1 MGGKPGAAGED
12 DRAIASQDTDSLHEP
27 VRAMLKMFLFSAIL
41 ALAIAFVATYV
52 MTYQMTKPL
61 REMSAAA
68 KQYAKGDFSNRI
80 SVPYHKVLGGDEDE
94 VAELVTA
101 FNSMANALSAI
112 ETSRRNFVANV
123 SHELKTPMTT
133 IGGFIDGILDGTI
146 DSSKSTYYLRIVSD
160 EVKRLSRL
168 VTGMLNMSKIE
179 AGQLKIQPKEFDISA
194 MTFKTML
201 GFERVI
207 DEKKIEIRGLDK
219 VEPLNI
225 CADEDMINQV
235 IYNLIDN
242 AVKFTN
248 EGGYI
253 EVAIKSDSEKMIFSV
268 KNSGKGISREEA
280 GKVFE
285 RFYKTDKS
293 RSYDVKGAEAATE
306 AFARIEL
313 NEAWYRRLTENRR
326 VIAAQLDAMAEL
338 MEGWCR
344 AEKCIDKKRRLRLSR
359 VYVYTKEAGIQVE
372 NAHIYENVR
381 QQICIKAD
389 VCTKADGGIE
399 ISRYVQSVSRA
410 MGMKL
415 RQAQGTVS
423 IISDE
428 RTSIVLYEENQFYA
442 LSGVATK
449 KKTGSQAN
457 GDSCS
462 MFQLDD
468 GMYHVCV
475 SDGMGSGKQAQAE
488 STLVVD
494 LLEKL
499 LEAGF
504 SRESALKLMNSA
516 MVISAGEESYST
528 VDFATI
534 DMYTGELELA
544 KTGAAPSFIKS
555 GKQVSV
561 IENESLPAGVDA
573 AQESIHSK
581 NTLQSGDFLVMVT
594 DGVLEYLHVKDR
606 QGKFMDIIAGVK
618 SDNAG
623 VMAQEILDRVLLDT
637 GGYAMDDM
645 TVVAIGIWEK

>member
-1 MGGKPGAAGED
+1 MRIANLKKAMWGLMAFASTLVCVMDCYPLIPAVYGVYCLSNARTIIFYIGLIIGMGYFISIPSICKYLFIIAVICFGVRLFVRKSNKNGCLTTAVVAACATAVMNLTVAFIG
-12 DRAIASQDTDSLHEP
+12 RPDTDEIVLAVAESL
-27 VRAMLKMFLFSAIL
+27 VVFSAAF
-41 ALAIAFVATYV
+41 ALCRAC
-52 MTYQMTKPL
+52 
-61 REMSAAA
+61 E
-68 KQYAKGDFSNRI
+68 
-80 SVPYHKVLGGDEDE
+80 
-94 VAELVTA
+94 
-101 FNSMANALSAI
+101 
-112 ETSRRNFVANV
+112 
-123 SHELKTPMTT
+123 
-133 IGGFIDGILDGTI
+133 
-146 DSSKSTYYLRIVSD
+146 YLRAFGHD
-160 EVKRLSRL
+160 ENPV
-168 VTGMLNMSKIE
+168 I
-179 AGQLKIQPKEFDISA
+179 AGLLPD
-194 MTFKTML
+194 
-201 GFERVI
+201 
-207 DEKKIEIRGLDK
+207 
-219 VEPLNI
+219 
-225 CADEDMINQV
+225 
-235 IYNLIDN
+235 
-242 AVKFTN
+242 
-248 EGGYI
+248 
-253 EVAIKSDSEKMIFSV
+253 
-268 KNSGKGISREEA
+268 REEA
-280 GKVFE
+280 FATAVSGLSGIISTANVMAVKCTADKIPDESEKIQLEVTGRLCACCE
-285 RFYKTDKS
+285 GCSVCWTSGASISDSIKMLADAVRNRMKTEEIVQN
-293 RSYDVKGAEAATE
+293 RYVEGCPHYTRMVEAATE

-462 MFQLDD
+462 MLQLDD

-561 IENESLPAGVDA
+561 IENESLPAGVDVW
-573 AQESIHSK
+573 QEGKHSK

-594 DGVLEYLHVKDR
+594 DGVLEYLHVPKPEETMR
-606 QGKFMDIIAGVK
+606 EM
-618 SDNAG
+618 
-623 VMAQEILDRVLLDT
+623 ILSIKTNNPGILAKKIMDRVMLFT
-637 GGYAMDDM
+637 GGRAQDDM
-645 TVVAIGIWEK
+645 TVLAACIWKKA

>member
-1 MGGKPGAAGED
+1 MRLANLKKAVWGLMAFASTLVCVMDCYPLIPAVYGVYCLSSEHTIIFYIGLIIGMGYFISIPSICKYLFIIAVICFGVRLFVRKSAKNGCLITAVVAACATAVMNLSVAFLGKP
-12 DRAIASQDTDSLHEP
+12 DTDEIVLAVAESL
-27 VRAMLKMFLFSAIL
+27 VVFS
-41 ALAIAFVATYV
+41 IAF
-52 MTYQMTKPL
+52 
-61 REMSAAA
+61 
-68 KQYAKGDFSNRI
+68 
-80 SVPYHKVLGGDEDE
+80 
-94 VAELVTA
+94 
-101 FNSMANALSAI
+101 ALCRAC
-112 ETSRRNFVANV
+112 E
-123 SHELKTPMTT
+123 
-133 IGGFIDGILDGTI
+133 
-146 DSSKSTYYLRIVSD
+146 YLR
-160 EVKRLSRL
+160 
-168 VTGMLNMSKIE
+168 
-179 AGQLKIQPKEFDISA
+179 
-194 MTFKTML
+194 TF
-201 GFERVI
+201 GHNE
-207 DEKKIEIRGLDK
+207 
-219 VEPLNI
+219 
-225 CADEDMINQV
+225 
-235 IYNLIDN
+235 N
-242 AVKFTN
+242 AVMA
-248 EGGYI
+248 GLLP
-253 EVAIKSDSEKMIFSV
+253 D
-268 KNSGKGISREEA
+268 REEA
-280 GKVFE
+280 FATAVSGLSGIISTANVMAVKCTADKIPDESEKIQLEVTGRLCACCE
-285 RFYKTDKS
+285 GCSVCWTSGASISDGIKMLADAVRKRMKTEEIVQN
-293 RSYDVKGAEAATE
+293 RYVEGCPHYTRMVEAATE

-338 MEGWCR
+338 MEDWCR

-359 VYVYTKEAGIQVE
+359 IYVYTKEAGIHVE

-410 MGMKL
+410 MGVKL

-534 DMYTGELELA
+534 DMYTGELELT

-555 GKQVSV
+555 GKKVSV
-561 IENESLPAGVDA
+561 IENESLPVGVDA

-594 DGVLEYLHVKDR
+594 DGVLEYLHVKDK
-606 QGKFMDIIAGVK
+606 QEKLMDIIAGVK

-623 VMAQEILDRVLLDT
+623 VLAQEILDRVLLDT

>member
-1 MGGKPGAAGED
+1 MRSANLKKAVWGLMAFASTLVCVMDCYPLIPAVYGVYCLSSGHTIIFYIGLIIGMGYFISIPSICKYLFIIAVIYFGERLFVRKSSKNGCLTTAVVAACATAVMNLSVTFLG
-12 DRAIASQDTDSLHEP
+12 RPDTDE
-27 VRAMLKMFLFSAIL
+27 I
-41 ALAIAFVATYV
+41 
-52 MTYQMTKPL
+52 
-61 REMSAAA
+61 
-68 KQYAKGDFSNRI
+68 
-80 SVPYHKVLGGDEDE
+80 VLS
-94 VAELVTA
+94 VAESLVV
-101 FNSMANALSAI
+101 FSMAFALCRAC
-112 ETSRRNFVANV
+112 E
-123 SHELKTPMTT
+123 
-133 IGGFIDGILDGTI
+133 
-146 DSSKSTYYLRIVSD
+146 YLRA
-160 EVKRLSRL
+160 L
-168 VTGMLNMSKIE
+168 VHNENPVI
-179 AGQLKIQPKEFDISA
+179 AGLLPD
-194 MTFKTML
+194 
-201 GFERVI
+201 
-207 DEKKIEIRGLDK
+207 
-219 VEPLNI
+219 
-225 CADEDMINQV
+225 
-235 IYNLIDN
+235 
-242 AVKFTN
+242 
-248 EGGYI
+248 
-253 EVAIKSDSEKMIFSV
+253 
-268 KNSGKGISREEA
+268 REEA
-280 GKVFE
+280 FATAVSGLSGIISTANVMAVKCTADKIPDESEKIQLEVTGRLCACCE
-285 RFYKTDKS
+285 GCSVCWTSGASISDSIKMLADAVRKRMKTEEIVQNRYVDGCPHYT
-293 RSYDVKGAEAATE
+293 RMVEAATE

-338 MEGWCR
+338 MDSWCR

-372 NAHIYENVR
+372 NAHIYENAR
-381 QQICIKAD
+381 QQVCIKAD
-389 VCTKADGGIE
+389 VCTRIDGGIE
-399 ISRYVQSVSRA
+399 ISKYVQAVSRA
-410 MGMKL
+410 MGVKL
-415 RQAQGTVS
+415 RQAHGTVS

-561 IENESLPAGVDA
+561 IENESLPAGVDVW
-573 AQESIHSK
+573 QESKHSK

-606 QGKFMDIIAGVK
+606 QGKLMNIIAGVK

-623 VMAQEILDRVLLDT
+623 VMAQEILDRVMLDT

>member
-1 MGGKPGAAGED
+1 MRSANLKKAVWGLMAFASTLVCVMDCYPLIPAVYGVYCLSNARTIIFYIGLIIGMGYFISIPSICKYLFIIAVICFGVRLFVRKSAKNGCLITAVVAACATAVMNLSVAFLGKA
-12 DRAIASQDTDSLHEP
+12 DTDEL
-27 VRAMLKMFLFSAIL
+27 
-41 ALAIAFVATYV
+41 
-52 MTYQMTKPL
+52 
-61 REMSAAA
+61 
-68 KQYAKGDFSNRI
+68 
-80 SVPYHKVLGGDEDE
+80 VLS
-94 VAELVTA
+94 VAESLVVFSVA
-101 FNSMANALSAI
+101 FALCRAC
-112 ETSRRNFVANV
+112 EY
-123 SHELKTPMTT
+123 LKTFGHNENTVM
-133 IGGFIDGILDGTI
+133 
-146 DSSKSTYYLRIVSD
+146 
-160 EVKRLSRL
+160 
-168 VTGMLNMSKIE
+168 
-179 AGQLKIQPKEFDISA
+179 AGLLPD
-194 MTFKTML
+194 
-201 GFERVI
+201 
-207 DEKKIEIRGLDK
+207 
-219 VEPLNI
+219 
-225 CADEDMINQV
+225 
-235 IYNLIDN
+235 
-242 AVKFTN
+242 
-248 EGGYI
+248 
-253 EVAIKSDSEKMIFSV
+253 
-268 KNSGKGISREEA
+268 REEA
-280 GKVFE
+280 FATAVSGLSGIISTANVMAVKCTADKIPDESEKIQLEVTGRLCACCE
-285 RFYKTDKS
+285 GCSVCWTSGASISDGIKMLADAVRKRMKTEEIVQN
-293 RSYDVKGAEAATE
+293 RYVEGCPHYTRMVEAATE

-338 MEGWCR
+338 MEDWCR

-359 VYVYTKEAGIQVE
+359 IYVYTKETGIQVE

-410 MGMKL
+410 MGVKL

-428 RTSIVLYEENQFYA
+428 RTSVVLYEENQFYA

-534 DMYTGELELA
+534 DMYTGELELT

-555 GKQVSV
+555 GKGVSI

-594 DGVLEYLHVKDR
+594 DGVLEYLHVKDK
-606 QGKFMDIIAGVK
+606 QEKLMDIIAGVK

-623 VMAQEILDRVLLDT
+623 VLAQEILDRVLLDT

>member
-1 MGGKPGAAGED
+1 MRSAKLKKAVWGLMAFASTLVCVMDCYPLIPAVYGVYCLSSEHTIIFYIGLIIGMGYFISIPSICKYLFIIAVICFGVRLFVRKSAKNGCLITAVVAACATAVMNLSVAFLGKP
-12 DRAIASQDTDSLHEP
+12 DTDEIVLAVAESL
-27 VRAMLKMFLFSAIL
+27 VVFS
-41 ALAIAFVATYV
+41 IAF
-52 MTYQMTKPL
+52 
-61 REMSAAA
+61 
-68 KQYAKGDFSNRI
+68 
-80 SVPYHKVLGGDEDE
+80 
-94 VAELVTA
+94 
-101 FNSMANALSAI
+101 ALCRAC
-112 ETSRRNFVANV
+112 E
-123 SHELKTPMTT
+123 
-133 IGGFIDGILDGTI
+133 
-146 DSSKSTYYLRIVSD
+146 YLR
-160 EVKRLSRL
+160 
-168 VTGMLNMSKIE
+168 
-179 AGQLKIQPKEFDISA
+179 
-194 MTFKTML
+194 TF
-201 GFERVI
+201 GRNE
-207 DEKKIEIRGLDK
+207 
-219 VEPLNI
+219 
-225 CADEDMINQV
+225 
-235 IYNLIDN
+235 N
-242 AVKFTN
+242 AVMA
-248 EGGYI
+248 GLLP
-253 EVAIKSDSEKMIFSV
+253 D
-268 KNSGKGISREEA
+268 REEA
-280 GKVFE
+280 FATAVSGLSGIISTANVMAVKCTADKIPDESEKIQLEVTGRLCACCE
-285 RFYKTDKS
+285 GCSVCWTSGASISDGIKMLADAVRKRMKTEEIVQN
-293 RSYDVKGAEAATE
+293 RYVEGCPHYTRMVEAATE

-338 MEGWCR
+338 MEDWCR
-344 AEKCIDKKRRLRLSR
+344 AEKCIDKRRRLRLSR
-359 VYVYTKEAGIQVE
+359 IYVYTKEAGIQVE

-389 VCTKADGGIE
+389 GGIE

-410 MGMKL
+410 MGVKL

-428 RTSIVLYEENQFYA
+428 RTSVVLYEENQFYA

-534 DMYTGELELA
+534 DMYTGELELT

-555 GKQVSV
+555 GKKVSV
-561 IENESLPAGVDA
+561 IENESLPVGVDA

-594 DGVLEYLHVKDR
+594 DGVLEYLHVKDK
-606 QGKFMDIIAGVK
+606 QEKLMDIIAGVK

-623 VMAQEILDRVLLDT
+623 VLAQEILDRVLLDT

>member
-1 MGGKPGAAGED
+1 MDKLNGGGYTETGTLGGMYKSTHFISVEPIVVSGKLCGAV
-12 DRAIASQDTDSLHEP
+12 IAAQDTDSLHEP

-101 FNSMANALSAI
+101 FNSMANALSTI

-201 GFERVI
+201 GFERAI

-235 IYNLIDN
+235 VYNLIDN

-293 RSYDVKGAEAATE
+293 RSYDVKGAG
-306 AFARIEL
+306 L
-313 NEAWYRRLTENRR
+313 GLY
-326 VIAAQLDAMAEL
+326 
-338 MEGWCR
+338 
-344 AEKCIDKKRRLRLSR
+344 
-359 VYVYTKEAGIQVE
+359 
-372 NAHIYENVR
+372 
-381 QQICIKAD
+381 
-389 VCTKADGGIE
+389 
-399 ISRYVQSVSRA
+399 
-410 MGMKL
+410 
-415 RQAQGTVS
+415 
-423 IISDE
+423 
-428 RTSIVLYEENQFYA
+428 IV
-442 LSGVATK
+442 
-449 KKTGSQAN
+449 KT
-457 GDSCS
+457 
-462 MFQLDD
+462 
-468 GMYHVCV
+468 
-475 SDGMGSGKQAQAE
+475 
-488 STLVVD
+488 
-494 LLEKL
+494 
-499 LEAGF
+499 
-504 SRESALKLMNSA
+504 
-516 MVISAGEESYST
+516 I
-528 VDFATI
+528 I
-534 DMYTGELELA
+534 DMHGGQITVNSEPGEYTQ
-544 KTGAAPSFIKS
+544 F
-555 GKQVSV
+555 VFW
-561 IENESLPAGVDA
+561 LP
-573 AQESIHSK
+573 
-581 NTLQSGDFLVMVT
+581 L
-594 DGVLEYLHVKDR
+594 R
-606 QGKFMDIIAGVK
+606 
-618 SDNAG
+618 
-623 VMAQEILDRVLLDT
+623 
-637 GGYAMDDM
+637 
-645 TVVAIGIWEK
+645 

>member
-1 MGGKPGAAGED
+1 MRIANLKKAMWGFMAFASTLVCVMDCYPLIPAVYGVYCLSNARTIIFYIGLIIGMGYFISIPSICKYLFIIAVICFGVRLFVRKSNKNGCLTTAVVAACATAVMNLTVAFIG
-12 DRAIASQDTDSLHEP
+12 RPDTDEIVLAVAESL
-27 VRAMLKMFLFSAIL
+27 VVFSAAF
-41 ALAIAFVATYV
+41 ALCRAC
-52 MTYQMTKPL
+52 
-61 REMSAAA
+61 E
-68 KQYAKGDFSNRI
+68 
-80 SVPYHKVLGGDEDE
+80 
-94 VAELVTA
+94 
-101 FNSMANALSAI
+101 
-112 ETSRRNFVANV
+112 
-123 SHELKTPMTT
+123 
-133 IGGFIDGILDGTI
+133 
-146 DSSKSTYYLRIVSD
+146 YLRAFGHD
-160 EVKRLSRL
+160 ENPV
-168 VTGMLNMSKIE
+168 M
-179 AGQLKIQPKEFDISA
+179 AGLLPD
-194 MTFKTML
+194 
-201 GFERVI
+201 
-207 DEKKIEIRGLDK
+207 
-219 VEPLNI
+219 
-225 CADEDMINQV
+225 
-235 IYNLIDN
+235 
-242 AVKFTN
+242 
-248 EGGYI
+248 
-253 EVAIKSDSEKMIFSV
+253 
-268 KNSGKGISREEA
+268 REEA
-280 GKVFE
+280 FATAVSGLSGIISTANVMAVKCTADKIPDESEKIQLEVTGRLCACCE
-285 RFYKTDKS
+285 GCSVCWTSGASISDSIKMLADAVRNRMKTEEIVQN
-293 RSYDVKGAEAATE
+293 RYVEGCPHYTRMVEAATE

-372 NAHIYENVR
+372 NVHIYENVR

-462 MFQLDD
+462 MLQLDD

-516 MVISAGEESYST
+516 MVISACSSQTMGISLFSRGST
-528 VDFATI
+528 TWQPCRWA
-534 DMYTGELELA
+534 
-544 KTGAAPSFIKS
+544 
-555 GKQVSV
+555 
-561 IENESLPAGVDA
+561 
-573 AQESIHSK
+573 
-581 NTLQSGDFLVMVT
+581 
-594 DGVLEYLHVKDR
+594 
-606 QGKFMDIIAGVK
+606 
-618 SDNAG
+618 
-623 VMAQEILDRVLLDT
+623 
-637 GGYAMDDM
+637 
-645 TVVAIGIWEK
+645 

>member
-1 MGGKPGAAGED
+1 MRSAKLKKAVWGLMAFASTLVCVMDCYPLIPAVYGVYCLSSEHTIIFYIGLIIGMGYFISIPSICKYLFIIAVICFGVRLFVRKSAKNGCLITAVVAACATAVMNLSVAFLGKP
-12 DRAIASQDTDSLHEP
+12 DTDELVLAVAESL
-27 VRAMLKMFLFSAIL
+27 VVFS
-41 ALAIAFVATYV
+41 IAF
-52 MTYQMTKPL
+52 
-61 REMSAAA
+61 
-68 KQYAKGDFSNRI
+68 
-80 SVPYHKVLGGDEDE
+80 
-94 VAELVTA
+94 
-101 FNSMANALSAI
+101 ALCRAC
-112 ETSRRNFVANV
+112 E
-123 SHELKTPMTT
+123 
-133 IGGFIDGILDGTI
+133 
-146 DSSKSTYYLRIVSD
+146 YLR
-160 EVKRLSRL
+160 
-168 VTGMLNMSKIE
+168 
-179 AGQLKIQPKEFDISA
+179 
-194 MTFKTML
+194 TF
-201 GFERVI
+201 GRNE
-207 DEKKIEIRGLDK
+207 
-219 VEPLNI
+219 
-225 CADEDMINQV
+225 
-235 IYNLIDN
+235 N
-242 AVKFTN
+242 AVMA
-248 EGGYI
+248 GLLP
-253 EVAIKSDSEKMIFSV
+253 D
-268 KNSGKGISREEA
+268 REEA
-280 GKVFE
+280 FATAVSGLSGIISTANVMAVKCTADKIPDESEKIQLEVTGRLCACCE
-285 RFYKTDKS
+285 GCSVCWTSGASISDGIKMLADAVRKRMKTEEIVQN
-293 RSYDVKGAEAATE
+293 RYVEGCPHYTRMVEAATE

-338 MEGWCR
+338 MEDWCR

-359 VYVYTKEAGIQVE
+359 VYVYTKEAGIQVK

-410 MGMKL
+410 MGVKL

-534 DMYTGELELA
+534 DMYTGELELT

-555 GKQVSV
+555 GKKVSI
-561 IENESLPAGVDA
+561 IENESLPVGVDT

-606 QGKFMDIIAGVK
+606 QEKLMDIIAGVK

-623 VMAQEILDRVLLDT
+623 VLTQEILDRVLLDT

>member
-1 MGGKPGAAGED
+1 MRSANLKKAVWGLMAFASTLVCVMDCYPLIPAVYGVYCLSSGHTIIFYIGLIIGMGYFISIPSICKYLFIIAVIYFGERLFVRKSSKNGCLTTAVVAACATAVMNLSVTFLG
-12 DRAIASQDTDSLHEP
+12 RPDTDEIVLSVAESL
-27 VRAMLKMFLFSAIL
+27 VVFSM
-41 ALAIAFVATYV
+41 AFVLCRAC
-52 MTYQMTKPL
+52 
-61 REMSAAA
+61 E
-68 KQYAKGDFSNRI
+68 
-80 SVPYHKVLGGDEDE
+80 
-94 VAELVTA
+94 
-101 FNSMANALSAI
+101 
-112 ETSRRNFVANV
+112 
-123 SHELKTPMTT
+123 
-133 IGGFIDGILDGTI
+133 
-146 DSSKSTYYLRIVSD
+146 YLRALEHNENPVI
-160 EVKRLSRL
+160 
-168 VTGMLNMSKIE
+168 
-179 AGQLKIQPKEFDISA
+179 AGLLPD
-194 MTFKTML
+194 
-201 GFERVI
+201 
-207 DEKKIEIRGLDK
+207 
-219 VEPLNI
+219 
-225 CADEDMINQV
+225 
-235 IYNLIDN
+235 
-242 AVKFTN
+242 
-248 EGGYI
+248 
-253 EVAIKSDSEKMIFSV
+253 
-268 KNSGKGISREEA
+268 RE
-280 GKVFE
+280 
-285 RFYKTDKS
+285 
-293 RSYDVKGAEAATE
+293 E

-338 MEGWCR
+338 MESWCR

-372 NAHIYENVR
+372 NAHIYENAR
-381 QQICIKAD
+381 QQVCIKAD
-389 VCTKADGGIE
+389 VCTKIDGGIE
-399 ISRYVQSVSRA
+399 ISKYVQAVSRA
-410 MGMKL
+410 MGVKL
-415 RQAQGTVS
+415 RQAHGTVS

-534 DMYTGELELA
+534 DMYTGELELT

-561 IENESLPAGVDA
+561 IEIESLPAGVDVW
-573 AQESIHSK
+573 QESKQSK

-606 QGKFMDIIAGVK
+606 QGKLMDIIAGVK

>member
-1 MGGKPGAAGED
+1 MRLANLKKAVWGLMAFASTLVCVMDCYPLIPAVYGVYCLSSEHTIIFYIGLIIGMGYFISIPSICKYLFIIAVICFGVRLFVRKSAKNGCLITAVVAACATAVMNLSVAFLGKP
-12 DRAIASQDTDSLHEP
+12 DTDEIVLAVAESL
-27 VRAMLKMFLFSAIL
+27 VVFS
-41 ALAIAFVATYV
+41 IAF
-52 MTYQMTKPL
+52 
-61 REMSAAA
+61 
-68 KQYAKGDFSNRI
+68 
-80 SVPYHKVLGGDEDE
+80 
-94 VAELVTA
+94 
-101 FNSMANALSAI
+101 ALCRAC
-112 ETSRRNFVANV
+112 E
-123 SHELKTPMTT
+123 
-133 IGGFIDGILDGTI
+133 
-146 DSSKSTYYLRIVSD
+146 YLR
-160 EVKRLSRL
+160 
-168 VTGMLNMSKIE
+168 
-179 AGQLKIQPKEFDISA
+179 
-194 MTFKTML
+194 TF
-201 GFERVI
+201 GHNE
-207 DEKKIEIRGLDK
+207 
-219 VEPLNI
+219 
-225 CADEDMINQV
+225 
-235 IYNLIDN
+235 N
-242 AVKFTN
+242 AVMA
-248 EGGYI
+248 GLLP
-253 EVAIKSDSEKMIFSV
+253 D
-268 KNSGKGISREEA
+268 REEA
-280 GKVFE
+280 FATAVSGLSGIISTANVMAVKCTADKIPDESEKIQLEVTGRLCACCE
-285 RFYKTDKS
+285 GCSVCWTSGASISDGIKMLADAVRKRMKTEEIVQN
-293 RSYDVKGAEAATE
+293 RYVEGCPHYTRMVEAATE

-338 MEGWCR
+338 MEDWCR

-359 VYVYTKEAGIQVE
+359 IYVYTKEAGIHVE

-389 VCTKADGGIE
+389 VCTKADGGLE

-410 MGMKL
+410 MGVKL

-442 LSGVATK
+442 LFGVATK

-534 DMYTGELELA
+534 DMYTGELELT

-555 GKQVSV
+555 GKKVSV

-594 DGVLEYLHVKDR
+594 DGVLEYLHVKDK
-606 QGKFMDIIAGVK
+606 QEKLMDIIAGVK

-623 VMAQEILDRVLLDT
+623 VLAQEILDRVLLDT

>member
-1 MGGKPGAAGED
+1 MRSAKLKKAVWGLMAFASTLVCVMDCYPLIPAVYGVYCLSSEHTIIFYIGLIIGMGYFISIPSICKYLFIIAVICFGVRLFVRKSAKNGCLITAVVAACATAVMNLSVAFLGKP
-12 DRAIASQDTDSLHEP
+12 DTDEIVLAVAESL
-27 VRAMLKMFLFSAIL
+27 VVFS
-41 ALAIAFVATYV
+41 IAF
-52 MTYQMTKPL
+52 
-61 REMSAAA
+61 
-68 KQYAKGDFSNRI
+68 
-80 SVPYHKVLGGDEDE
+80 
-94 VAELVTA
+94 
-101 FNSMANALSAI
+101 ALCRAC
-112 ETSRRNFVANV
+112 E
-123 SHELKTPMTT
+123 
-133 IGGFIDGILDGTI
+133 
-146 DSSKSTYYLRIVSD
+146 YLR
-160 EVKRLSRL
+160 
-168 VTGMLNMSKIE
+168 
-179 AGQLKIQPKEFDISA
+179 
-194 MTFKTML
+194 TF
-201 GFERVI
+201 GRNE
-207 DEKKIEIRGLDK
+207 
-219 VEPLNI
+219 
-225 CADEDMINQV
+225 
-235 IYNLIDN
+235 N
-242 AVKFTN
+242 AVIA
-248 EGGYI
+248 GLLP
-253 EVAIKSDSEKMIFSV
+253 D
-268 KNSGKGISREEA
+268 REEA
-280 GKVFE
+280 FATAVSGLSGIISTANVMAVKCTADKIPDESEKIQLEVTGRLCACCE
-285 RFYKTDKS
+285 GCSVCWTSGASISDGIKMLADAVRKRMKTEEIVQN
-293 RSYDVKGAEAATE
+293 RYVEGCPHYTRMVEAATE

-338 MEGWCR
+338 MEDWCR

-359 VYVYTKEAGIQVE
+359 IYVYTKEAGIHVE

-389 VCTKADGGIE
+389 VCTKADGGLE

-410 MGMKL
+410 MGVKL

-534 DMYTGELELA
+534 DMYTGELELT
-544 KTGAAPSFIKS
+544 KTGAAPSFIKL
-555 GKQVSV
+555 GKKVSV
-561 IENESLPAGVDA
+561 IENESLPVGVDA

-594 DGVLEYLHVKDR
+594 DGVLEYLHVKDK
-606 QGKFMDIIAGVK
+606 QEKLMDIIAGVK

-623 VMAQEILDRVLLDT
+623 VLAQEILDRVLLDT

-645 TVVAIGIWEK
+645 TIVAIGIWEK

>member
-1 MGGKPGAAGED
+1 MRSANLKKAVWGIMAFASTLVCVMDCYPLIPAVYGVYCLSSEHTIIFYIGLIIGMGYFISISSICKYLFIIAVICFGVRLFVRKSAKNGCLITAVVAAGATAVMNLSVAFLGKP
-12 DRAIASQDTDSLHEP
+12 DTDEIVLAVAESL
-27 VRAMLKMFLFSAIL
+27 VVFS
-41 ALAIAFVATYV
+41 IAF
-52 MTYQMTKPL
+52 
-61 REMSAAA
+61 
-68 KQYAKGDFSNRI
+68 
-80 SVPYHKVLGGDEDE
+80 
-94 VAELVTA
+94 
-101 FNSMANALSAI
+101 ALCRAC
-112 ETSRRNFVANV
+112 E
-123 SHELKTPMTT
+123 
-133 IGGFIDGILDGTI
+133 
-146 DSSKSTYYLRIVSD
+146 YLR
-160 EVKRLSRL
+160 
-168 VTGMLNMSKIE
+168 
-179 AGQLKIQPKEFDISA
+179 
-194 MTFKTML
+194 TF
-201 GFERVI
+201 GRNE
-207 DEKKIEIRGLDK
+207 
-219 VEPLNI
+219 
-225 CADEDMINQV
+225 
-235 IYNLIDN
+235 N
-242 AVKFTN
+242 AVMA
-248 EGGYI
+248 GLLP
-253 EVAIKSDSEKMIFSV
+253 D
-268 KNSGKGISREEA
+268 REEA
-280 GKVFE
+280 FATAVSGLSGIISTANVMAVKCTADKIPDESEKIQLEVTGRLCACCE
-285 RFYKTDKS
+285 GCSVCWTSGASISDGIKMLADAVRKRMKTEEIVQN
-293 RSYDVKGAEAATE
+293 RYVEGCPHYTRMVEAATE

-338 MEGWCR
+338 MEDWCR

-359 VYVYTKEAGIQVE
+359 IYVYTKETGIQVE

-410 MGMKL
+410 MGVKL

-428 RTSIVLYEENQFYA
+428 RTSVVLYEENQFYA

-534 DMYTGELELA
+534 DMYTGEFELT

-555 GKQVSV
+555 GKKVSI
-561 IENESLPAGVDA
+561 IENESLPVGVDT

-606 QGKFMDIIAGVK
+606 QEKLMDIIAGVK

-623 VMAQEILDRVLLDT
+623 VLAQEILDRVLLDT

>member
-1 MGGKPGAAGED
+1 MRSAKLKKAVWGLMAFASTLVCVMDCYPLIPAVYGVYCLSSEHTIIFYIGLIIGMGYFISIPSICKYLFIIAVICFGVRLFVRKSAKNGCLITAVVAACATAVMNLSVAFLGKP
-12 DRAIASQDTDSLHEP
+12 DTDELVLAVAESL
-27 VRAMLKMFLFSAIL
+27 VVFS
-41 ALAIAFVATYV
+41 IAF
-52 MTYQMTKPL
+52 
-61 REMSAAA
+61 
-68 KQYAKGDFSNRI
+68 
-80 SVPYHKVLGGDEDE
+80 
-94 VAELVTA
+94 
-101 FNSMANALSAI
+101 ALCRAC
-112 ETSRRNFVANV
+112 E
-123 SHELKTPMTT
+123 
-133 IGGFIDGILDGTI
+133 
-146 DSSKSTYYLRIVSD
+146 YLR
-160 EVKRLSRL
+160 
-168 VTGMLNMSKIE
+168 
-179 AGQLKIQPKEFDISA
+179 
-194 MTFKTML
+194 TF
-201 GFERVI
+201 GRNE
-207 DEKKIEIRGLDK
+207 
-219 VEPLNI
+219 
-225 CADEDMINQV
+225 
-235 IYNLIDN
+235 N
-242 AVKFTN
+242 AVMA
-248 EGGYI
+248 GLLP
-253 EVAIKSDSEKMIFSV
+253 D
-268 KNSGKGISREEA
+268 REEA
-280 GKVFE
+280 FATAVSGLSGIISTANVMAVKCTADKIPDESEKIQLEVTGRLCACCE
-285 RFYKTDKS
+285 GCSVCWTSGASISDGIKMLADAVRKRMKTEEIVQN
-293 RSYDVKGAEAATE
+293 RYVEGCPHYTRMVEAATE

-338 MEGWCR
+338 MEDWCR

-359 VYVYTKEAGIQVE
+359 IYVYTKEAGIHVE

-399 ISRYVQSVSRA
+399 ILRYVQSVSRA
-410 MGMKL
+410 MGVKL

-534 DMYTGELELA
+534 DMYTGELELT

-555 GKQVSV
+555 GKKVSV
-561 IENESLPAGVDA
+561 IENESLPVGVDA

-594 DGVLEYLHVKDR
+594 DGVLEYLHVKDK
-606 QGKFMDIIAGVK
+606 QEKLMDIIAGVK

-623 VMAQEILDRVLLDT
+623 VLAQEILDRVLLDT

>member
-1 MGGKPGAAGED
+1 MMDRTPKPGELYRHFKNKLYQIVTVATHSETGEKLVIYQALYD
-12 DRAIASQDTDSLHEP
+12 DFGIYARPLDMFVSEVDHEKYPDVKQKYRFEKITLKDKPEDMSGKSISLSTNAIA
-27 VRAMLKMFLFSAIL
+27 
-41 ALAIAFVATYV
+41 
-52 MTYQMTKPL
+52 
-61 REMSAAA
+61 
-68 KQYAKGDFSNRI
+68 
-80 SVPYHKVLGGDEDE
+80 
-94 VAELVTA
+94 
-101 FNSMANALSAI
+101 ANAPEA
-112 ETSRRNFVANV
+112 V
-123 SHELKTPMTT
+123 SVQTQACYEPAPDADEGQAPDPRLLE
-133 IGGFIDGILDGTI
+133 FLDGG
-146 DSSKSTYYLRIVSD
+146 S
-160 EVKRLSRL
+160 
-168 VTGMLNMSKIE
+168 
-179 AGQLKIQPKEFDISA
+179 
-194 MTFKTML
+194 
-201 GFERVI
+201 
-207 DEKKIEIRGLDK
+207 
-219 VEPLNI
+219 
-225 CADEDMINQV
+225 
-235 IYNLIDN
+235 
-242 AVKFTN
+242 
-248 EGGYI
+248 
-253 EVAIKSDSEKMIFSV
+253 
-268 KNSGKGISREEA
+268 
-280 GKVFE
+280 
-285 RFYKTDKS
+285 
-293 RSYDVKGAEAATE
+293 
-306 AFARIEL
+306 
-313 NEAWYRRLTENRR
+313 
-326 VIAAQLDAMAEL
+326 
-338 MEGWCR
+338 
-344 AEKCIDKKRRLRLSR
+344 
-359 VYVYTKEAGIQVE
+359 
-372 NAHIYENVR
+372 
-381 QQICIKAD
+381 
-389 VCTKADGGIE
+389 E
-399 ISRYVQSVSRA
+399 ISKYVQAVSRA
-410 MGMKL
+410 MGVKL
-415 RQAQGTVS
+415 RQAHGTVS

-555 GKQVSV
+555 GKKVSA
-561 IENESLPAGVDA
+561 IENESLPAGVDVW
-573 AQESIHSK
+573 QESKHSK

-606 QGKFMDIIAGVK
+606 QGKLMDIIAGVK